1 MKIATRAELTARR
14 AQAQAWLAAEDR
26 VILVCA
32 GTGCI
37 AGGSMKV
44 YEKLTALCTERGLKT
59 RVALR
64 EEGGHDAL
72 HFKRSG
78 CQGYCEMGP
87 LVEIQPE
94 GILYTHVH
102 PEDGEVIFK
111 KYSPMGDL
119 TEFAAQICESMGKN
133 TGHIAAVC
141 DRDAIIAVYGAQ
153 RRELIDNHC
162 SQELE
167 RLMESRKIYRYQ
179 PGQARLH
186 PSDASERYFLGVAVP
201 ILAEGDL
208 MGAVMLLLDE
218 QDAPLT
224 EAEQKLVQTVA
235 GFLGRQMEN

>member
-1 MKIATRAELTARR
+1 MYEEKIIPPKKAMP
-14 AQAQAWLAAEDR
+14 QAQD
-26 VILVCA
+26 
-32 GTGCI
+32 GTLR
-37 AGGSMKV
+37 KF
-44 YEKLTALCTERGLKT
+44 
-59 RVALR
+59 ALR
-64 EEGGHDAL
+64 V
-72 HFKRSG
+72 
-78 CQGYCEMGP
+78 P
-87 LVEIQPE
+87 
-94 GILYTHVH
+94 
-102 PEDGEVIFK
+102 EVIYQCSGIIVFGK
-111 KYSPMGDL
+111 RIKSLVFSTDL
-119 TEFAAQICESMGKN
+119 SIIKN
-133 TGHIAAVC
+133 VNA
-141 DRDAIIAVYGAQ
+141 DAIIAVYGAQ

-186 PSDASERYFLGVAVP
+186 PSDASERYFLGVAAP